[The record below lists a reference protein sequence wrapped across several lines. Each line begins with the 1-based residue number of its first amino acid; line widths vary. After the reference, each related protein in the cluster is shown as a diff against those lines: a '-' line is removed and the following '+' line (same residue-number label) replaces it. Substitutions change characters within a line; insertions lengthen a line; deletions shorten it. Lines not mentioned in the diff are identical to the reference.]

1 MNGKPCVARLL
12 LCVAAITAVGM
23 PSAIA
28 GDTLWHVKG
37 VHPKGHLLD
46 VVVVDAEGKTYEIK
60 AIQEDD
66 NVHMLDIKAIVGDDY
81 KPVKVVASDDRYAPV
96 MAIGIDGKNLD
107 LKAVTPDGK
116 MLDVKA
122 IRRTGSILHI
132 KVIGVGRV
140 YGVKA
145 VSPDGRMYDVKGV
158 KMTPDRVE
166 ATIDNVHIHAHAK
179 ALPPAGDG

>member
-1 MNGKPCVARLL
+1 MIGKWHITRLVFSVALIF
-12 LCVAAITAVGM
+12 AAGA
-23 PSAIA
+23 PAAFA

-96 MAIGIDGKNLD
+96 MAIGINGKNLD

-116 MLDVKA
+116 LLDVKA

-145 VSPDGRMYDVKGV
+145 DSCSLSRRWLSPITRKSARRH
-158 KMTPDRVE
+158 TSPCPTAWNTTR
-166 ATIDNVHIHAHAK
+166 
-179 ALPPAGDG
+179 